1 VANLKSWNNLSSNT
15 IYIGQSLKVSNSAS
29 QSSNSSSSSST
40 FSSSQ
45 SSSGTSSTSSASTY
59 TVRSGDS
66 LWAVA
71 NKYGISVANLKSW
84 NNLSSNTIYIGQSL
98 KVSNSAS
105 QSSNSSSSSSTSSS
119 SQLSSGTSS
128 TYTVKS
134 GDSLWA
140 VANKY
145 GLTVTKLKELNSLN
159 TNTIYIGQT
168 LKVSSKATATSSTTN
183 SNSSSATSSTKK
195 TYTVKS
201 GDSLWQIAVKYNTTV
216 TQLKSTN
223 HLSSD
228 TIYVG
233 QALIVN
239 N

>member
-1 VANLKSWNNLSSNT
+1 SWNNLSSNT

-29 QSSNSSSSSST
+29 QSSNSNSSSSSSNST
-40 FSSSQ
+40 SSSSQ
-45 SSSGTSSTSSASTY
+45 SSSSTSSTSST
-59 TVRSGDS
+59 
-66 LWAVA
+66 
-71 NKYGISVANLKSW
+71 
-84 NNLSSNTIYIGQSL
+84 
-98 KVSNSAS
+98 
-105 QSSNSSSSSSTSSS
+105 
-119 SQLSSGTSS
+119 S

-168 LKVSSKATATSSTTN
+168 LKVSSKTTATSSTTN